1 MMANMIEGFICIN
14 KPEGVS
20 SFFCVKKIRS
30 LLPKKTKVGHAGTL
44 DPFASGLLI
53 LGIGRQ
59 ATRMLSYISKLPK
72 EYKATG
78 KLGVLTDTLDREGK
92 VLQQEDVVLTG
103 QDIQE
108 ALKSLGKEYLQ
119 TPPAFSAL
127 KHQGKPLYKFARHEA
142 DLDFEA
148 VLKTKRRMVEIL
160 EIELLNFDF
169 PHFTLRALVSHG
181 TYIRSLINDIA
192 GRCNTLA
199 TTYALERLSIG
210 PFNVAQ
216 AKSFNEMQN
225 LEIIE
230 VNLLSIE
237 SLTHMLKDYKEYL

>member
-1 MMANMIEGFICIN
+1 MIEGFICIN

-20 SFFCVKKIRS
+20 SFFCVKKVRG

-53 LGIGRQ
+53 IGIGRQ
-59 ATRMLSYISKLPK
+59 ATKMLSYISKLPK

-92 VLQQEDVVLTG
+92 IVQQEDVNLTG
-103 QDIQE
+103 QDVLE

-127 KHQGKPLYKFARHEA
+127 KYQGKPLYKFARHEV
-142 DLDFEA
+142 DVDFEA

-160 EIELLNFDF
+160 EIELLNFDL
-169 PHFTLRALVSHG
+169 PSFTLRALVSHG

-192 GRCNTLA
+192 GYCNTVA
-199 TTYALERLSIG
+199 STFALERLSIG
-210 PFNVAQ
+210 PFNIEQ
-216 AKSFNEMQN
+216 ALLFNTLKD

-230 VNLLSIE
+230 ANLLSIE
-237 SLTHMLKDYKEYL
+237 SLTQMLKDYKDYL